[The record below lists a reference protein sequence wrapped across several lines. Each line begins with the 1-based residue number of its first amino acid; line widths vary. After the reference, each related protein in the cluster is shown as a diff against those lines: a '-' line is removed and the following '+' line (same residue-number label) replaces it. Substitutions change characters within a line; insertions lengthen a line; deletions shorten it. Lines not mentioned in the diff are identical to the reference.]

1 LFGHSKHQTQY
12 VAKREPGN
20 VEMFLHKGREYHFLL
35 SVLRFGIFLYSE

>member
-20 VEMFLHKGREYHFLL
+20 VEMFLHKGREYHFF
-35 SVLRFGIFLYSE
+35 VVCTEVWNIFIQ